1 MYKQIQQLTQKL
13 IQKRT
18 IILFIILLFSLQFL
32 TACAPEVEDRT
43 IVHKDLKQ
51 VMLLR
56 KQAIESKD
64 LEAYKKVIFIDYLDG
79 GVTYQMLIA
88 DMKEQFR
95 KNEKITFDYKKNPM
109 NFKMNTARMVSMISY
124 QTEKMDKP
132 AFHHEKTIFRRVD
145 GQWYISGGVALSL
158 F

>member
-1 MYKQIQQLTQKL
+1 MYKQVQQ
-13 IQKRT
+13 RT
-18 IILFIILLFSLQFL
+18 IIFFIIILFSMQFL

-56 KQAIESKD
+56 KQAIEAKD
-64 LEAYKKVIFIDYLDG
+64 LEAYKKIFLQEYEDG
-79 GVTYQMLIA
+79 GVSYQMLIA
-88 DMKEQFR
+88 DMKNQF
-95 KNEKITFDYKKNPM
+95 NNHEKITFDYKKNPM
-109 NFKMNTARMVSMISY
+109 NFKMNTARMVSMVSY
-124 QTEKMDKP
+124 QTEKMEKP
-132 AFHHEKTIFRRVD
+132 VFHHEKTIFRRID